1 MDKVSKLFGLQFQIV
16 LHLRLERKDVTL
28 DVVNSGRNILEI
40 GEDSINHSDVIVVHW
55 NGVLLEDSNH
65 CFNTVDNVYDVVV
78 VDEFYLRDCLHDR
91 HKQFVVFL
99 VIDWIFFNTVFNGLI
114 EALDVCDDEFDLL
127 VQETS
132 VDLHPGLDLDSK
144 AFFERLNVDSQPA
157 DVVNG
162 LLACNFHLLVFKLV
176 LCNLD

>member
-1 MDKVSKLFGLQFQIV
+1 MTDISSSLLSWSFG
-16 LHLRLERKDVTL
+16 
-28 DVVNSGRNILEI
+28 
-40 GEDSINHSDVIVVHW
+40 
-55 NGVLLEDSNH
+55 
-65 CFNTVDNVYDVVV
+65 
-78 VDEFYLRDCLHDR
+78 
-91 HKQFVVFL
+91 
-99 VIDWIFFNTVFNGLI
+99 WIFFNTVFNGLV
-114 EALDVCDDEFDLL
+114 EALDVRNDEFDLL

-162 LLACNFHLLVFKLV
+162 LLACNFRLLVFKLV